1 MLENTRLMNYLP
13 TVIIP
18 AIWVTLKIMF
28 FSAVLSIVLGIVFGT
43 ILVVTEEGGLHPNKL
58 LHTVLDKTTDII
70 RSFPMIILIVSIA
83 PLTRL
88 VIGTTIGPNAAIF
101 AITIG
106 SSPFA
111 TRMTENSLKTVDSQ
125 LIKAA
130 KSFGA
135 SNTQIIFKVMMVE
148 ALPNLVSNFTIM
160 LINMLNTTALAGA
173 VGAGGLGAVALT
185 YGYQRFDYGI
195 MYFIVVLLIM
205 FVLLIQGSGKVIYK
219 KLK

>member
-58 LHTVLDKTTDII
+58 VHTVLDKTTDII

-88 VIGTTIGPNAAIF
+88 VIGTTIGPSAAIF